1 MTKKESAAQTF
12 MTGYNCAQSVF
23 SAFTDYL
30 KLDRETALSI
40 SSGFGAGMGRTQA
53 TCGAVTGAIMV
64 IGSRLS
70 GQQPSKEGINDY
82 IYSKTREFIN
92 QFTERN
98 KTTNCREL
106 VHADLN
112 TEEGRNY
119 FEKNNI
125 FNEVCMK
132 CVSDA
137 IDILEEIL

>member
-1 MTKKESAAQTF
+1 
-12 MTGYNCAQSVF
+12 
-23 SAFTDYL
+23 
-30 KLDRETALSI
+30 
-40 SSGFGAGMGRTQA
+40 
-53 TCGAVTGAIMV
+53 MV
-64 IGSRLS
+64 IGSKLS
-70 GQQPSKEGINDY
+70 DQQPSKEGINDY

-137 IDILEEIL
+137 VDILEKIL